1 MSWEQLHE
9 RMDFMAAL
17 IERAAVDPEA
27 ALDFSD
33 DQRCDIDRLFGN
45 EEGLLLTL
53 RQRWMTTLTAKLDQ
67 AAHDDIPPEQAR
79 AELAAALP
87 GLRALLDSA
96 GRRSV
101 RMRAFDNGERRVI
114 DLYEGPRRETVA

>member
-1 MSWEQLHE
+1 
-9 RMDFMAAL
+9 MDFMAAL

-27 ALDFSD
+27 ALNFSD
-33 DQRCDIDRLFGN
+33 DQRRDIDRLFGN

-67 AAHDDIPPEQAR
+67 AAYDDIPPEQAR
-79 AELAAALP
+79 ADLAAALP

-101 RMRAFDNGERRVI
+101 RVRAFDNGERRVI